1 MTYLEGL
8 TRCDMEFHLELMN
21 DTGCAMV
28 SAGVILGKKSD
39 LVRIR
44 GFWLDFLSY
53 SVVPSLANVR

>member
-1 MTYLEGL
+1 MG
-8 TRCDMEFHLELMN
+8 FHLELMT

-39 LVRIR
+39 LVRNR